1 MGFEADKILM
11 SKCVDPYYV
20 FEPCGKQNEQLQ
32 DYENLLMNDQLATR
46 RTSASSQFYE
56 KKYEELSE
64 QEREALAINLEY
76 IKSPAPHIVH
86 ASSQFYQH
94 P

>member
-1 MGFEADKILM
+1 MISLHFKQKNALIYEELMGFEADKILM

-46 RTSASSQFYE
+46 RTSASS
-56 KKYEELSE
+56 
-64 QEREALAINLEY
+64 
-76 IKSPAPHIVH
+76 
-86 ASSQFYQH
+86 
-94 P
+94 